1 MNLYT
6 ASMAGMLLSIII
18 NSVKENADIEYDTK
32 EYLLDKLTTAFYSIQ
47 SDITIAVQDGVAEL
61 LEGENE

>member
-6 ASMAGMLLSIII
+6 ASTAGMMLHLIIKA
-18 NSVKENADIEYDTK
+18 VKENNDLDFDSK
-32 EYLLDKLTTAFYSIQ
+32 EYLVDKLTAAFMSIQ
-47 SDITIAVQDGVAEL
+47 SDITVAIQDGVAEL